1 MHNTKGRDLI
11 KIREARVERW
21 PCWGFEVELFPG
33 NYLLVNIINELMS
46 RGVIVIHSWNIVAR
60 FELALLINRPFAFLI
75 KEI

>member
-1 MHNTKGRDLI
+1 MHNTKGKDLI

-46 RGVIVIHSWNIVAR
+46 RGIIVIHS
-60 FELALLINRPFAFLI
+60 
-75 KEI
+75 